1 VFLDEIEKAFA
12 GTGTDPSGV
21 KTELTGAI
29 LSWMQDRGADGCLLI
44 GPPGAAKSLVAKAT
58 GDTAGIPTIAFDRGH
73 AECVR
78 GFVWRAPA
86 IGLKGGGC
94 SHKRAQPLDCNLQFY
109 WHAPDGIAAALY
121 AGDLF
126 L

>member
-1 VFLDEIEKAFA
+1 MFLDEIEKAFA

-58 GDTAGIPTIAFDRGH
+58 GDTAGIPAIAFDR
-73 AECVR
+73 APCRMRPWVR
-78 GFVWRAPA
+78 LASACDRPE
-86 IGLKGGGC
+86 GGGC

-109 WHAPDGIAAALY
+109 WRAPDGIAAALY